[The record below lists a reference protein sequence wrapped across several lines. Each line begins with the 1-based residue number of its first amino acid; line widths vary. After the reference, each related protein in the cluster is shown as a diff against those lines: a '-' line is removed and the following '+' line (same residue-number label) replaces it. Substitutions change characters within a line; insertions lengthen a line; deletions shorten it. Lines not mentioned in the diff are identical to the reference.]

1 MYYSKKSLRYI
12 SNLDMRYFLFDSK
25 SNKMFTFDTIEND
38 SVLTLAS
45 GIFDFVD
52 QRFKYGFLV
61 IGSIV
66 KFMPIASH

>member
-1 MYYSKKSLRYI
+1 
-12 SNLDMRYFLFDSK
+12 MRYFLFDSK
-25 SNKMFTFDTIEND
+25 SNNIFTFDTIEND

-45 GIFDFVD
+45 GIFDSVD

-61 IGSIV
+61 IRSIV